1 MIGTLLGHYRI
12 LELLGT
18 GGMGQVYL
26 ADDTRLQRHVALK
39 VLSGE
44 LALDPDRRERFERE
58 ARAAAALNHPNIV
71 TIHSVE
77 EADGVPF
84 LTLELIDGQ
93 TLEQMIPPE
102 GLPLDRVLELAI
114 PLADAVGAAHQ
125 RGITHRDLK
134 PANVMLTRDGRLK
147 VLDFGL
153 AKLKEEAR
161 LAAEAGMPT
170 AALTSEGRIV
180 GTVAYMSPEQA
191 EGKPVDQ
198 RSDVF
203 SLGVVLYEMATGSR
217 PFKGDT
223 HMSILSSIIKDTPTP
238 IAEVRRG
245 LPRELSKII
254 NRCLSKDVED
264 RYQAAKDLRNDLR
277 ALKNEL
283 TSGEVVPI
291 TGSAETQAPLT
302 ARRSWRM
309 PAILAAAAVLLTVL
323 ISAAVV
329 SWRRPSAPGASA
341 TRPFDSINLTRL
353 TTTGTARLA
362 AMSNDGRY
370 VAHVTAKG
378 GQQSLLLRQV
388 ATTSNVEIVPPAD
401 GRYIGVAFS
410 PDGNH
415 IYYAT
420 YPQGKNIGLLYQVPV
435 LGGGSRLILEDVDT
449 VVSFSPDGKEF
460 AFVRGFPDEGKTV
473 VMVASSDGSKQRAI
487 ATRKRPMRFPTEGV
501 AWSPDGRSIAVTG
514 ANTSQLRGDIVVVD
528 VATGSERVLPTPDW
542 RQVSRVAWLP
552 DGSGILATAQESAAE
567 GSSQVFLVSYPSGSA
582 RRITNDLSTYFGLSV
597 APDGRSFVCIR
608 NERLATIWTMP
619 LTGASTAVAISADA
633 GADDGI
639 HGVSWSPDGR
649 IVYTTDASGNPDI
662 WIMSADGSRRVQLTS
677 TPGQDVAPRV
687 TSDGKY
693 IVFVSDRDGGLR
705 AWRIGLDGSGAMR
718 LSGDQIARSRVSAS
732 MDGKW
737 VYYSELSSGDS
748 RKVSIDGGTSVS
760 VFSADDVKALSEPLP
775 RGFHEP
781 MPAPDGA
788 LIAGHYTEEAVGGE
802 RIVLIPTKGGSMKKL
817 PTVPA
822 SATWAPDGRALV
834 YSDARAGVSNLM
846 RHPIAGGSATP
857 LTKFTSDQIFT
868 YALSPDQRQAALV
881 RGRESSDVVLISSG
895 PTASAPTR

>member
-26 ADDTRLQRHVALK
+26 ADDTRLQRQVALK
-39 VLSGE
+39 VLSGDV
-44 LALDPDRRERFERE
+44 ALDPDRRERFERE

-93 TLEQMIPPE
+93 TLEQLIPPE
-102 GLPLDRVLELAI
+102 GLPLDRVLDLAI

-191 EGKPVDQ
+191 EGKSVDQ

-203 SLGVVLYEMATGSR
+203 SLGVVLYEMATGGR

-245 LPRELSKII
+245 LPRELSKIV
-254 NRCLSKDVED
+254 NRCLAKDVED
-264 RYQAAKDLRNDLR
+264 RYQTAKDLRNDLR

-283 TSGEVVPI
+283 TSGEIVPI
-291 TGSAETQAPLT
+291 TGSTETKAPAS

-309 PAILAAAAVLLTVL
+309 PAILATAAVLLTVL
-323 ISAAVV
+323 LSAAVML
-329 SWRRPSAPGASA
+329 WRTRAPAAST

-370 VAHVTAKG
+370 VAHVQAKG

-388 ATTSNVEIVPPAD
+388 ATTSNVEIVPPAEA
-401 GRYIGVAFS
+401 RYIGVAFS

-420 YPQGKNIGLLYQVPV
+420 YGKGKNIGLLYQVPV

-460 AFVRGFPDEGKTV
+460 AFVRGFPDEGKTA

-487 ATRKRPMRFPTEGV
+487 ATRMRPLRFPTEGV
-501 AWSPDGRSIAVTG
+501 AWAPDGRSIAVTG
-514 ANTSQLRGDIVVVD
+514 ANASQLRGDIVVVD
-528 VATGSERVLPTPDW
+528 VASGSERVLATPDW

-608 NERLATIWTMP
+608 NERLASIWTMP
-619 LTGASTAVAISADA
+619 LTDASAASAISADA

-639 HGVSWSPDGR
+639 HGVSLSPDGR

-662 WIMSADGSRRVQLTS
+662 WIMNGDGSRRVQLTS
-677 TPGQDVAPRV
+677 TQGQDMWPRV

-693 IVFVSDRDGGLR
+693 IVFISDRDGGLR
-705 AWRIGLDGSGAMR
+705 AWRMGLDGSGALR
-718 LSGDQIARSRVSAS
+718 LSGDQIARSRASVST
-732 MDGKW
+732 DGKW
-737 VYYSELSSGDS
+737 VYYSELSSDDS

-781 MPAPDGA
+781 MLAPDGT
-788 LIAGHYTEEAVGGE
+788 LVAGHYVDATAGGE
-802 RIVLIPTKGGSMKKL
+802 RIVLIPTKGGPLKKL
-817 PTVPA
+817 PTVPPSA
-822 SATWAPDGRALV
+822 SWAPDGRSLV
-834 YSDARAGVSNLM
+834 YIDSRAGVSNLM
-846 RHPIAGGSATP
+846 RYPIASGVATS
-857 LTKFTSDQIFT
+857 LTKFTSDQIFN
-868 YALSPDQRQAALV
+868 YALSLDQRQAALV
-881 RGRESSDVVLISSG
+881 RGRESSDVVLVSTG
-895 PTASAPTR
+895 PTAPAPAR

>member
-26 ADDTRLQRHVALK
+26 AEDTRLQRRVALK
-39 VLSGE
+39 VLARE

-93 TLEQMIPPE
+93 TLEQVIPPE
-102 GLPLDRVLELAI
+102 GLPLDRVLDLSI
-114 PLADAVGAAHQ
+114 PMTDAVGSAHQ

-134 PANVMLTRDGRLK
+134 PANVMLTRDGRVK

-153 AKLKEEAR
+153 AKLKEDAR
-161 LAAEAGMPT
+161 VAAEAGMPT

-203 SLGVVLYEMATGSR
+203 SLGVVLYEMATGGR

-223 HMSILSSIIKDTPTP
+223 HMSILSAIIKDTPAP

-254 NRCLSKDVED
+254 NRCLAKDVED
-264 RYQAAKDLRNDLR
+264 RYQTAKDLRNDLR

-283 TSGEVVPI
+283 TSGEIVPI
-291 TGSAETQAPLT
+291 TSSAETHAPVS
-302 ARRSWRM
+302 ARRSWRT
-309 PAILAAAAVLLTVL
+309 PAILAAVALLAVVIAAVFVWRRTPG
-323 ISAAVV
+323 AAV
-329 SWRRPSAPGASA
+329 ASA

-388 ATTSNVEIVPPAD
+388 ATTSNVEIVPPAEV
-401 GRYIGVAFS
+401 RYIGVAFS

-420 YPQGKNIGLLYQVPV
+420 YAQGKNIGLLYQVPV
-435 LGGGSRLILEDVDT
+435 LGGGARLILEDVDT

-460 AFVRGFPDEGKTV
+460 AFVRGFPDEGKSAV
-473 VMVASSDGSKQRAI
+473 IVASSDGSKQRAI
-487 ATRKRPMRFPTEGV
+487 ATRKRPLQFPLEGI

-514 ANTSQLRGDIVVVD
+514 ANASQLRGDIVVVD

-567 GSSQVFLVSYPSGSA
+567 ASSQVFLVSYPSGSA

-597 APDGRSFVCIR
+597 APDGHSFVCIR

-619 LTGASTAVAISADA
+619 LTDPSKAVAISAEA

-639 HGVSWSPDGR
+639 HGISWSPDGR
-649 IVYTTDASGNPDI
+649 IVYTTEASGNPDV
-662 WIMSADGSRRVQLTS
+662 WIMNADGTRRVQLTS
-677 TPGQDVAPRV
+677 TPGQDVSPRV

-693 IVFVSDRDGGLR
+693 VVFVSDRDGGLR
-705 AWRIGLDGSGAMR
+705 AWRMGLDGSGGMR
-718 LSGDQIARSRVSAS
+718 LSGDQIARSRVSLS
-732 MDGKW
+732 TDGKW
-737 VYYSELSSGDS
+737 VYYSEQSSGDS

-760 VFSADDVKALSEPLP
+760 VFSAENVKALSEPLP
-775 RGFHEP
+775 SGFHEP

-788 LIAGHYTEEAVGGE
+788 SIAGHYIDATAGGE
-802 RIVLIPTKGGSMKKL
+802 RIALIPTKGGPPKKL

-822 SATWAPDGRALV
+822 SASWAPDGRSLV
-834 YSDARAGVSNLM
+834 YIDSRAGVSNLM
-846 RHPIAGGSATP
+846 RQPVAGGSATP
-857 LTKFTSDQIFT
+857 LTKFTSDQIFS
-868 YALSPDQRQAALV
+868 YALSPDQQQAALV
-881 RGRESSDVVLISSG
+881 RGRVSSDVVLISTG
-895 PTASAPTR
+895 RPASAQAR